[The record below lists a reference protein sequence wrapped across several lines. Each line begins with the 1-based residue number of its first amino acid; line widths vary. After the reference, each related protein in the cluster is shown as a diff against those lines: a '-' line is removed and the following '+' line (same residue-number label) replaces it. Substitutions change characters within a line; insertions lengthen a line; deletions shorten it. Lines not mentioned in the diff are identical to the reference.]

1 MPINNDNPLNHI
13 LFLRNTFYIRNYT
26 HFSIRNPVYK
36 KLALK
41 FRNESL
47 LFSCKGRFII
57 YGLGAGNN
65 ENCHNSRKSPYFR
78 LIFTQHII
86 WPLRNLKQSTCK
98 KISPPLNDVSKF
110 SRPPLLK
117 TKKIMRPKH
126 LKNKKKCLLRTCG
139 KNDKIQNV

>member
-65 ENCHNSRKSPYFR
+65 RGRAKFVDAKRGCDKFLTTPEGVGNFLSFPKGGGRNFLDFVNFFPNIIKIHF
-78 LIFTQHII
+78 FFVFEAFWTQNFIG
-86 WPLRNLKQSTCK
+86 LRGAK
-98 KISPPLNDVSKF
+98 KI
-110 SRPPLLK
+110 
-117 TKKIMRPKH
+117 
-126 LKNKKKCLLRTCG
+126 
-139 KNDKIQNV
+139 